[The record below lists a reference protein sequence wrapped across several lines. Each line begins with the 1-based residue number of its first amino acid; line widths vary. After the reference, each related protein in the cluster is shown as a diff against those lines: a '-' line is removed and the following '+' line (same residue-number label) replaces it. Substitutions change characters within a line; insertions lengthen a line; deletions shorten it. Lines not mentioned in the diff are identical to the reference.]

1 MRDEQTPDDD
11 HATRARRREALSGL
25 AHGTLTALVGGGIC
39 AIFVFAWTHAV
50 ATADAYESGEYVPY
64 PTEAVGLPGRIGL
77 WLACAVGLTL
87 IAVGIA
93 GVVRGIL
100 ALATARRGPARS
112 TARPSPHPGG
122 SIASHVLLGA
132 HRTRGMLP
140 PRLARA
146 LATALPWFLI
156 VALTLAT
163 EPRMMFA
170 APMLAFFGS
179 LLGRGLYAARPAARW
194 ARPLVVTGVPVLL
207 AAPLILGSLRPGQ
220 WTIPLAFLI
229 GAEIGAHLGELRERT
244 VGARPRILARE
255 FAGVTHVGDAGGVRF
270 DVSPLLR
277 TPTRKEREEFT
288 RTWPQLS
295 RTNDVIRVRLISFV
309 TALFPVGLLA
319 LGYGMVEEVLEGG
332 DDRPSQLLGMSAI
345 MSLMLLAGAILV
357 WWSTRQRARLTRAK
371 DHLAY
376 TQFAAANGLDY
387 LPRPAASPD
396 GFDVLTR
403 TMRARDVPRE
413 LLFANRESAQTDGP
427 GDGRT
432 HFGGVC
438 VLEVAVPLPNIRL
451 RSRQH
456 RTPAFSAYAAPAR
469 DQRLSLE
476 GDFDRFFEMSVPK
489 GYERDALYL
498 FTPDVMAWLID
509 DVQSFDVE
517 LIDHSVILR
526 SRRDVVT
533 RNPEDWQ
540 RIATA
545 LSAIGRRVQQWERW
559 RDDRTAASGSAL
571 LEMETRGRSATVGV
585 GGRRLRLG
593 IGAGAI
599 FAAAFTG
606 IYLTLTL
613 LSTSM

>member
-1 MRDEQTPDDD
+1 MHEERQL
-11 HATRARRREALSGL
+11 ASRSVGRLRRREAFSGI
-25 AHGTLTALVGGGIC
+25 AHGTLTALVGTGIC
-39 AIFVFAWTHAV
+39 AIFMFAWSHAV
-50 ATADAYESGEYVPY
+50 AIADAYESGEYVPY
-64 PTEAVGLPGRIGL
+64 PTEAVGLPGELGL
-77 WLACAVGLTL
+77 GLACAVGLTL

-100 ALATARRGPARS
+100 ALATARRGPSRS
-112 TARPSPHPGG
+112 AARPAPQSGG
-122 SIASHVLLGA
+122 SLATHVLLGV

-140 PRLARA
+140 PRAARA
-146 LATALPWFLI
+146 LATALPWTLL

-170 APMLAFFGS
+170 APILAFFGS
-179 LLGRGLYAARPAARW
+179 LLGRGLYAVRPATRW
-194 ARPLVVTGVPVLL
+194 ARPLVVTGIPTLL
-207 AAPLILGSLRPGQ
+207 AAPLILGSFRPGQ
-220 WTIPLAFLI
+220 WTIPLAFLV
-229 GAEIGAHLGELRERT
+229 GAEIGAHLGELRERA

-255 FAGVTHVGDAGGVRF
+255 FAGVTHVGDTDGLRF
-270 DVSPLLR
+270 DVSPLLHK
-277 TPTRKEREEFT
+277 PTREERKEFT
-288 RTWPQLS
+288 RLQPHLA
-295 RTNDVIRVRLISFV
+295 RTDNVIRVRLISFV
-309 TALFPVGLLA
+309 TALLPIGLLA
-319 LGYGMVEEVLEGG
+319 LGYGMVQEVIEGG

-345 MSLMLLAGAILV
+345 LSLMLLAGAILV
-357 WWSTRQRARLTRAK
+357 WWTTRQRARLTRAK

-376 TQFAAANGLDY
+376 TRFAAANGLDY

-413 LLFANRESAQTDGP
+413 LLFANRESAQTDGL

-456 RTPAFSAYAAPAR
+456 RTPAFSAYAVPAR

-533 RNPEDWQ
+533 RNPDDWQ

-545 LSAIGRRVQQWERW
+545 LSAIGKRVTQWERW